1 VMGHT
6 ACGAIKGAIDAVE
19 LGHLTG
25 LLEKIKPAVSATS
38 YDGQRTSKN
47 YDFVDAVAKTNVAQT
62 VTAIRRSSSVLADLE
77 KEKKIMI
84 VGSMYYLK
92 GGRVEFMT

>member
-1 VMGHT
+1 
-6 ACGAIKGAIDAVE
+6 
-19 LGHLTG
+19 
-25 LLEKIKPAVSATS
+25 
-38 YDGQRTSKN
+38 
-47 YDFVDAVAKTNVAQT
+47 VDAVAKTNVVQT

-84 VGSMYYLK
+84 VGSMYHLK